1 MLSLG
6 TRDVYSYPI
15 NEDESDQR
23 WLTAENRNLLSV
35 AFTMFLIHCNHKAK
49 RMPLLRFDKMK
60 CINLA
65 NCKKFYGNS

>member
-49 RMPLLRFDKMK
+49 RMPFTS
-60 CINLA
+60 
-65 NCKKFYGNS
+65 F